1 MSRIILIII
10 AVSMYFH
17 GWADHDPVFATSNIS
32 AVKVFRQGALVVRE
46 AQVQL
51 PSGTAEVHF
60 AALSPFINE
69 NSIQV
74 QSGRDV
80 TILSVTSTRE
90 YLSEIPMPPAYT
102 QMQKQIETLESQVRF
117 DKATQEVLQEEE
129 SLLFANKQT
138 GGQQS
143 GVSAANLEQV
153 ATYFRT
159 RLAVIK
165 KEKISITEK
174 IQEAQ
179 KQLDKLRK
187 QQAELRSKY
196 RPDNALS
203 IVVRVQ
209 SSGGKSDFRVQY
221 ISTQAEWQ
229 STYDIRVAD
238 VNQPLRIDAK
248 AEVFNRTGEDWEDVT
263 LTLSTGDPSRINTV
277 PVLFPWWV
285 DYWQP
290 PVAYRQMQKMD
301 AANMRTAPA
310 MEADMAYMEGQT
322 LATSEEQLTTTE
334 YTIRERF
341 TIPATGKGHTVLLES
356 KDRPAEYTYVTAPKQ
371 SPYAFLTATIHDF
384 EQLNISSGQAN
395 IYYGQTYVANTWLD
409 SRQTG
414 DSLVLS
420 LGADLGI
427 TVQRDKVKDK
437 SARNFFGNKIEETHT
452 WSIKIKN
459 NKPGAIRIRIQDQ
472 LPISKNEDI
481 EIKHEI
487 ANEGQLNAETGIITW
502 EKSLQSAEQSD
513 LRFTYKARYSKG
525 KEVRL

>member
-10 AVSMYFH
+10 AGSMYFH
-17 GWADHDPVFATSNIS
+17 GWADNDPVIASSNIS

-74 QSGRDV
+74 QSGRGV

-102 QMQKQIETLESQVRF
+102 QLQKQIEMLESQIRF
-117 DKATQEVLQEEE
+117 DKAAQEVLQEEE
-129 SLLFANKQT
+129 SLLLANKQI
-138 GGQQS
+138 GGQT

-174 IQEAQ
+174 FQESQ

-203 IVVRVQ
+203 IVVLVQ

-229 STYDIRVAD
+229 STYDIRLVD

-248 AEVFNRTGEDWEDVT
+248 AQVFNRTGEDWADVS

-277 PVLFPWWV
+277 PVLYPWWV

-290 PVAYRQMQKMD
+290 LVAYRQMQKMETD
-301 AANMRTAPA
+301 NMRTAPA
-310 MEADMAYMEGQT
+310 MEADIAYMEGQA

-341 TIPATGKGHTVLLES
+341 TIPATGKGHTFLLES
-356 KDRPAEYTYVTAPKQ
+356 KDQPAEYTYVAAPKQ
-371 SPYAFLTATIHDF
+371 SPYAFLIATIHDF

-414 DSLVLS
+414 DSLVVS
-420 LGADLGI
+420 LGADMGI
-427 TVQRDKVKDK
+427 TIQRDKVKDK
-437 SARNFFGNKIEETHT
+437 SARNFFGNKIEETHA

-459 NKPGAIRIRIQDQ
+459 NKPGTIRIRIQDQ

-487 ANEGQLNAETGIITW
+487 ANEGRLNAETGIITW

-513 LRFTYKARYSKG
+513 LRFTYKARYTKG